1 MNIARILLAGI
12 GVLGTLAAQNSVT
25 GRQLNPA
32 AVPVSGA
39 DWRRNLTRTLGQ
51 PAANTNIRD
60 LERVEQYLLGAGSYC
75 TALTPGDYASNREL
89 VRNLAGYFGA
99 VNYMAFDP
107 QSRAI
112 ALRASRAFAAF
123 PCAFPTR
130 QPQAQAPG
138 APPLPSPGPP
148 PFSLQAPALGNVS
161 NADKDNATELQARYE
176 IDAARAFSAW
186 TSAQVMRETLA
197 ERGMSLNAQTA
208 ASVDRLPLFFEKAE
222 AGLRER
228 NWAEARSNLEAAE
241 AQTQKIANAVGR

>member
-1 MNIARILLAGI
+1 MNTARILLAGI

-25 GRQLNPA
+25 GRQPNPA
-32 AVPVSGA
+32 APPVSAA
-39 DWRRNLTRTLGQ
+39 DWRRNLTRTLSQ
-51 PAANTNIRD
+51 PTANTNSLE
-60 LERVEQYLLGAGSYC
+60 LERVGQYLLGAGSYC

-89 VRNLAGYFGA
+89 VRSLAGYFGT

-107 QSRAI
+107 QARAL

-123 PCAFPTR
+123 PCAFPGR

-138 APPLPSPGPP
+138 VAPLPPPGAP

-176 IDAARAFSAW
+176 IDAARAVSAW

-228 NWAEARSNLEAAE
+228 NWAEAQANLEAIEAE
-241 AQTQKIANAVGR
+241 SQKIAKAVGR